1 MRTTLN
7 LPNDLIKQAQRILG
21 TKTKTETILAGLQQ
35 ILRTEKIHGLLALRG
50 KRRLNIDLQ
59 KSRKRA

>member
-7 LPNDLIKQAQRILG
+7 LPNDLIKKAQHILG
-21 TKTKTETILAGLQQ
+21 TKTKTETILAGLYQ
-35 ILRTEKIHGLLALRG
+35 ILRTEKIHGLLSLKG
-50 KRRLNIDLQ
+50 SLNLNIDLP